1 MTYEFTIDGW
11 LPGMNQWIS
20 AQNAN
25 RFKGAEMKKKAQTKC
40 EKAIAKQ
47 LPGIQITKPIRLH
60 YIWYERNRR
69 RDHDNVSGFGH
80 KVIQD
85 ALVKCGVLKDDGWSE
100 IVGYT
105 DCFSI
110 DRDNPSIIVMLEEVD
125 A

>member
-20 AQNAN
+20 AQNTN
-25 RFKGAEMKKKAQTKC
+25 RFKGADLKKRAQAKC
-40 EKAIAKQ
+40 ESAIASQ
-47 LPGIQITKPIRLH
+47 LPGVQIAKPIRMH
-60 YIWYERNRR
+60 YIWYERNKR

-85 ALVKCGVLKDDGWSE
+85 ALVKCGVLKDDGWAE